1 MWEDMVVLLRRTR
14 MTGPQIARSLRL
26 PASTVARVLK
36 RQGLSRLREPQYW
49 NLALNQFAI
58 MFEGRLPA

>member
-1 MWEDMVVLLRRTR
+1 MEKKWTR
-14 MTGPQIARSLRL
+14 Q
-26 PASTVARVLK
+26 
-36 RQGLSRLREPQYW
+36 PQYW